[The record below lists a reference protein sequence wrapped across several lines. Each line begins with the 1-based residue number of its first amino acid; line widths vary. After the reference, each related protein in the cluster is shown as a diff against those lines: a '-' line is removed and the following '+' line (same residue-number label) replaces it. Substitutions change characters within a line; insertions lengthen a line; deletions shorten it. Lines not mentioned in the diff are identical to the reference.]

1 MYGCSI
7 HYGKIINKMASK
19 MLRTKQCT
27 AQRSTANNK
36 FEERE
41 KKAQEISVK

>member
-19 MLRTKQCT
+19 MLRTKQCN
-27 AQRSTANNK
+27 AKQSKQRI
-36 FEERE
+36 FEE
-41 KKAQEISVK
+41 KKHENFSKVS